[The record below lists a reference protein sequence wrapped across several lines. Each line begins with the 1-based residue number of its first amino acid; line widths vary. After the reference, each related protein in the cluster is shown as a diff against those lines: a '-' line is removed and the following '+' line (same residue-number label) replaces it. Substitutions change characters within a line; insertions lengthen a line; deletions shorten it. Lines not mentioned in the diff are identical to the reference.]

1 MFEGGRLP
9 TAWDHSRV
17 RPGLGHLAIEKEI
30 GATASPLAHD
40 SSGSPWGLITN
51 FPDDQTSSPLLCCA
65 HVRACPGL
73 FGLPCRFAMG
83 AQGAEIDNQVC
94 DAHEDALLHVAKPRE
109 LVCEK
114 TDKDVER

>member
-1 MFEGGRLP
+1 
-9 TAWDHSRV
+9 
-17 RPGLGHLAIEKEI
+17 
-30 GATASPLAHD
+30 
-40 SSGSPWGLITN
+40 
-51 FPDDQTSSPLLCCA
+51 
-65 HVRACPGL
+65 
-73 FGLPCRFAMG
+73 MG